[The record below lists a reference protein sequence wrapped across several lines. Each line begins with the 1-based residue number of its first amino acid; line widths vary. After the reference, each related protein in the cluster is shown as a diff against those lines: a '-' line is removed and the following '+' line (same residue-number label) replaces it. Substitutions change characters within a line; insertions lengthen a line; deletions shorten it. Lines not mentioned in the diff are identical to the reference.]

1 MNMSNWV
8 GEKLTKSQPYTKNYQ
23 HLSRAGRG
31 DMVLLQ
37 GRVNNLFQSNK
48 WTSLRTYIPV
58 TFYGLSRLIIFRD
71 VYMYAYICTV
81 TIKAKCGHEFERQ

>member
-48 WTSLRTYIPV
+48 WTSLRTYISV
-58 TFYGLSRLIIFRD
+58 TIWTEQIIFRN

-81 TIKAKCGHEFERQ
+81 TIKAK

>member
-1 MNMSNWV
+1 MWTTPMNMSNWV
-8 GEKLTKSQPYTKNYQ
+8 GEKLTKSQPYTRNYQ
-23 HLSRAGRG
+23 LLSRAGRG

-58 TFYGLSRLIIFRD
+58 TIWTEQIIFRD

-81 TIKAKCGHEFERQ
+81 TIKAK

>member
-37 GRVNNLFQSNK
+37 GRANNLFQSNK

-58 TFYGLSRLIIFRD
+58 TIWTEQIIFRD
-71 VYMYAYICTV
+71 VYMYAYIYTV
-81 TIKAKCGHEFERQ
+81 TIKAK